1 MRCSNLHLGLHI
13 PYRSPRL
20 IDRRG
25 LINNLP
31 PIVLLEAALLSDRLC
46 LPDAAVAAELSRVLE
61 NFPPPEQFATGPNR
75 DVYVML
81 ALAGTLRPALLAS
94 QSGALAFLTALKPS
108 ERLGAVYRLA
118 QAVAEESQRLQGVRV
133 DSTILWG
140 AGSEV
145 AWEDER
151 ERLNIEAAEWQAQA
165 LHKTI
170 KYAPATNVWQRWLKS
185 GGLISQ
191 LMAPVTRGGSDGDTT
206 IKEIVVKLED
216 RKKFEEQV
224 IKTDRVEI
232 GRRRG
237 QDIHAGALNRLH
249 AHAQE
254 AVEFAHCHLS
264 LNSSR
269 PSQSDFLTR
278 ALADLREQVGRLAPP
293 ALQELR
299 DCAGGEKS
307 LLAGAA
313 NTSVHA
319 IERFREFLNPEE
331 MILDR
336 EPNPRELVA
345 SGLYGFS
352 SLNIRDDGSPED
364 DDLVALDTLLY
375 TGRPEEL
382 QSAFDSG

>member
-1 MRCSNLHLGLHI
+1 MHSPLNVYVPESAEKSIVPTTPTTDVAQPTKQAGEIEISDVPKAATREADSIGENSTPKLI
-13 PYRSPRL
+13 PEAEHVEQIDDGEFKPVESLAPSSPDEVEQPESKGDAAADPHSVLALARIIDALLESPPRIAYSVQVARL

-170 KYAPATNVWQRWLKS
+170 
-185 GGLISQ
+185 
-191 LMAPVTRGGSDGDTT
+191 
-206 IKEIVVKLED
+206 
-216 RKKFEEQV
+216 
-224 IKTDRVEI
+224 
-232 GRRRG
+232 
-237 QDIHAGALNRLH
+237 
-249 AHAQE
+249 
-254 AVEFAHCHLS
+254 
-264 LNSSR
+264 
-269 PSQSDFLTR
+269 
-278 ALADLREQVGRLAPP
+278 
-293 ALQELR
+293 
-299 DCAGGEKS
+299 
-307 LLAGAA
+307 
-313 NTSVHA
+313 
-319 IERFREFLNPEE
+319 
-331 MILDR
+331 
-336 EPNPRELVA
+336 PNYPR
-345 SGLYGFS
+345 
-352 SLNIRDDGSPED
+352 I
-364 DDLVALDTLLY
+364 
-375 TGRPEEL
+375 
-382 QSAFDSG
+382 